1 MSGLISSSLLS
12 KFKYYRDFLQ
22 INLYNLTV
30 LPRNESSKQHL
41 LKSKSRMVLN
51 SIISGQKKSC
61 LPRHPLVKIRVKLWN
76 KLLKKLFGCIW
87 YSKLHNLRRNRGFWG
102 FLEPII
108 ETFRKYIGYIWYS
121 KLHNFSFSWIQ
132 GWAFWNLKS
141 FCIIPAGNTYQ

>member
-76 KLLKKLFGCIW
+76 KPLKKFCGCIW
-87 YSKLHNLRRNRGFWG
+87 YSKLHVFIKIKDFGD
-102 FLEPII
+102 
-108 ETFRKYIGYIWYS
+108 
-121 KLHNFSFSWIQ
+121 
-132 GWAFWNLKS
+132 FWNQSQKLLES
-141 FCIIPAGNTYQ
+141 ILAIFGVLSYIISAFHEYKDGRSEI